1 MKRALILVADGSE
14 EMEAVTVIDILR
26 RAKVE
31 VVVAGLKEGP
41 IAASRGVRLIPDAV
55 LEGQDISQFDVLILP
70 GGNAGTHAFEE
81 DPRVL
86 QMVRAAAAR
95 PMLLA
100 AVCAAPRVLH
110 RAGVLAGKHVTS
122 YPGALQP
129 TDHTYHYREQ
139 AVVVDGRLIT
149 SRGPGTALDFA
160 LKIVEE
166 LLGTAARQAVE
177 VPLVRGQ

>member
-1 MKRALILVADGSE
+1 MKRALVLLADGSE

-26 RAKVE
+26 RAKIE

-41 IAASRGVRLIPDAV
+41 ITASRGIRLIPDAV
-55 LEGQDISQFDVLILP
+55 LEGQEISQFDLLVLP
-70 GGNAGTHAFEE
+70 GGNAGTHALEE
-81 DPRVL
+81 DPRVV
-86 QMVRAAAAR
+86 QMVRMAATL
-95 PMLLA
+95 PIILA

-129 TDHTYHYREQ
+129 TDETYHYHEQ
-139 AVVVDGRLIT
+139 GVVVDGRLIT

-166 LLGTAARQAVE
+166 LLGPAARQAVE
-177 VPLVRGQ
+177 VPLIRVS